1 MTEAKLR
8 QYVRRELLREN
19 YGVYMS
25 AQDLYDIFDSIKD
38 VWEVTKVAIKDVL
51 SAAVY
56 VYDVAVAVNGEE
68 IEKARNRYKVD
79 KDKIAGEYAGA
90 LKNVQ
95 DRMGKDFHMVA
106 FLAAPGPYLLAQT
119 YDKGPQVTKDIV
131 QFLAEA
137 GMNFE
142 MPGRSAKGEP
152 EDTDT
157 GIQQA
162 AYDSMYGKKSNYT
175 QAQFTNLSGQVET
188 ALNKIF
194 GVRSTTTEGVSG
206 IRSLLK
212 EEKASSDIEKVFKKA
227 QDDLTKSL
235 EKSLESFDMSKVV
248 NPADQKKLLDTKDA
262 EAREYVSILNA
273 PTKFVVA
280 IGKAK
285 TMADVRKA
293 TEFLKGTPYRL
304 DGIGPEEEKKIA
316 EQARQLAKDSREK
329 KKVDE
334 ILKAADS
341 KIPADKITDEELYDA
356 SVVVLTKNAIDEIAN
371 VFKDPNKAGE
381 KGKKMVAEIEKYK
394 GELLSEFMDGLTEKD
409 LTIMSKTKEGKE
421 LAGVI
426 SRGAAAIR
434 SSGLRSS
441 KGG

>member
-8 QYVRRELLREN
+8 QYVRRELLRED
-19 YGVYMS
+19 YGAYMS

-79 KDKIAGEYAGA
+79 KDKIIDEYAGA
-90 LKNVQ
+90 LKSVQ

-131 QFLAEA
+131 KFLAEA
-137 GMNFE
+137 GMDFE
-142 MPGRSAKGEP
+142 MPGKSAKGDP
-152 EDTDT
+152 EGTDT
-157 GIQQA
+157 GIQQG
-162 AYDSMYGKKSNYT
+162 AYDAIYGKKSNYT
-175 QAQFTNLSGQVET
+175 QAQFTNLSGQIET

-227 QDDLTKSL
+227 QDDLAKSL

-248 NPADQKKLLDTKDA
+248 NPADQKKLLDT
-262 EAREYVSILNA
+262 SCSQIPL
-273 PTKFVVA
+273 FVN
-280 IGKAK
+280 GC
-285 TMADVRKA
+285 
-293 TEFLKGTPYRL
+293 
-304 DGIGPEEEKKIA
+304 
-316 EQARQLAKDSREK
+316 S
-329 KKVDE
+329 
-334 ILKAADS
+334 
-341 KIPADKITDEELYDA
+341 
-356 SVVVLTKNAIDEIAN
+356 
-371 VFKDPNKAGE
+371 
-381 KGKKMVAEIEKYK
+381 
-394 GELLSEFMDGLTEKD
+394 
-409 LTIMSKTKEGKE
+409 
-421 LAGVI
+421 
-426 SRGAAAIR
+426 
-434 SSGLRSS
+434 
-441 KGG
+441 